1 MTKNEF
7 IKNLSDMLSGL
18 DETDIQK
25 SIEFYSEI
33 IDDSIEDGVSEDEA
47 IEALG
52 NINDVV
58 EQIRCDVLKQDGIFE
73 EKSKNSEN
81 KRKLPVWAIILII
94 FISPILLGILAGLMG
109 MYVALWSVIAALYAA
124 DVSIF
129 VYGLCGIFVFPF
141 NSDLLPQA
149 LIMVGLSLGAVGI
162 SILLFFG
169 MNQVTKYT
177 IIATKRLFIK
187 LKLIFKGVI

>member
-81 KRKLPVWAIILII
+81 KRKLPVWAIILIMSKI
-94 FISPILLGILAGLMG
+94 PYL
-109 MYVALWSVIAALYAA
+109 
-124 DVSIF
+124 DKVS
-129 VYGLCGIFVFPF
+129 
-141 NSDLLPQA
+141 
-149 LIMVGLSLGAVGI
+149 GA
-162 SILLFFG
+162 
-169 MNQVTKYT
+169 
-177 IIATKRLFIK
+177 
-187 LKLIFKGVI
+187 